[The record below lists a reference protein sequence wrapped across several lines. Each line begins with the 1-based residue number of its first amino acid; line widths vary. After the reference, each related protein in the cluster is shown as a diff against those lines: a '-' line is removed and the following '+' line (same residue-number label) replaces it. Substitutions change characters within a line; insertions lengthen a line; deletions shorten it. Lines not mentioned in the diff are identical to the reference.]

1 MRYERH
7 SSEVPHGSGTF
18 PTPTAWLSLQVSVLV
33 SKPTVEDKSVSDIE
47 VDTCVDGRGGFVEV
61 VGVGRQFAHAD
72 LNVGGVG
79 PDTGH
84 AWTRR
89 NSVALE
95 PFVPNRI
102 GTYGPDRTDPSHVQ
116 CNWDPRGS
124 GRRWAGPLDQM
135 PYLKSGLQGI
145 SRDS

>member
-1 MRYERH
+1 VRYERH

-102 GTYGPDRTDPSHVQ
+102 GTCGPDRTDPSHVK

-124 GRRWAGPLDQM
+124 GMNGDTET
-135 PYLKSGLQGI
+135 
-145 SRDS
+145 

>member
-1 MRYERH
+1 VRYERH

-95 PFVPNRI
+95 PFVPNPLGLMALIELTPLTHNAI
-102 GTYGPDRTDPSHVQ
+102 GIGGDPE
-116 CNWDPRGS
+116 
-124 GRRWAGPLDQM
+124 
-135 PYLKSGLQGI
+135 
-145 SRDS
+145 

>member
-1 MRYERH
+1 MQLGNTSMRKDPGHPGRGPFLSVH
-7 SSEVPHGSGTF
+7 VVL
-18 PTPTAWLSLQVSVLV
+18 PTARDRRRTSSA
-33 SKPTVEDKSVSDIE
+33 
-47 VDTCVDGRGGFVEV
+47 TCGRERLESR
-61 VGVGRQFAHAD
+61 GRTANGERRTATGD

>member
-1 MRYERH
+1 MKVGVSRISAGTDLAAR
-7 SSEVPHGSGTF
+7 SGRQRWCDTSGTF
-18 PTPTAWLSLQVSVLV
+18 PNPTAWLSLQVSVLV

-102 GTYGPDRTDPSHVQ
+102 GTYGPDRTDPSHV
-116 CNWDPRGS
+116 
-124 GRRWAGPLDQM
+124 
-135 PYLKSGLQGI
+135 
-145 SRDS
+145 